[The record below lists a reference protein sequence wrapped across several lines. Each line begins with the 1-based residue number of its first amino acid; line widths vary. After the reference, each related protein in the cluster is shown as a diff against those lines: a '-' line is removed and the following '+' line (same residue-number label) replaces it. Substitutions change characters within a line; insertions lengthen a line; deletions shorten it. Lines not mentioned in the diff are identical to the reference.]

1 MQAAK
6 RYDEIGWVVL
16 PIKKNEKRPTIS
28 EWSSIKDNSQTLN
41 LFKDDSNLGVLMG
54 KPSGVICIDVD
65 VKKADGLATLTA
77 LEDRYGA
84 LPETVYSTTPSGGK
98 HYYFKYHDTII
109 NRKKVGAGID
119 IQADGTQTLEYPSMI
134 NGEPYEW
141 IVDPFNNEVAELP
154 DKWLDYLS
162 RGTIELVDTFVAP
175 EEVQEG
181 SRNNTMAAYVGSML
195 GKKLKKETVLR
206 KALKYNKEHFD
217 PPLDDDEVETI
228 VNSMI
233 KTDIKNKK
241 EAVTQQIEKSK
252 KEDTP
257 DVHPE
262 WLTFDETGA
271 PCVDEKKFSEW
282 YVERNQIHCV
292 NGRFFGKYGLIND
305 GLFEHDIHN
314 IIGSI
319 VKVKLASKVKDLLAA
334 VKNEAYMNAEAPDA
348 YKIQFDNVA
357 FDVSSGELVECDR
370 FFTLHQI
377 PHEYDELADCPTWIK
392 FINDLFEKEDI
403 PIIQEFLGYCL
414 IPNTLAQT
422 SLFIT
427 GEGGEGKSRITI
439 MMEHI
444 LGANSVVIGNFKGLQ
459 EKFAMVSLDNQM
471 LFIDDDLSLDALD
484 DTSNFKKIVT
494 AETMLEVEPKG
505 KPKYKTKLY
514 AKILCCGNG
523 AVTSKFDRSD
533 GFYRRLLISKVK
545 PVPAN
550 RVPDR
555 RLSEKLKEETPGII
569 NWLLEGLLRVVN
581 NGFVIEG
588 SNDMKKQVKELR
600 DTSDTMYLFLDDD
613 QYVTKT
619 YDREDKVSVRELY
632 QAYETWCNDN
642 GYLCIHKTTFGKTI
656 RKVYKDYMRKNNA
669 DSETVDKLTMV
680 ERVYVNDKQVRGMV
694 GIKLV
699 SKSYT
704 K

>member
-1 MQAAK
+1 M
-6 RYDEIGWVVL
+6 
-16 PIKKNEKRPTIS
+16 
-28 EWSSIKDNSQTLN
+28 
-41 LFKDDSNLGVLMG
+41 
-54 KPSGVICIDVD
+54 
-65 VKKADGLATLTA
+65 
-77 LEDRYGA
+77 
-84 LPETVYSTTPSGGK
+84 
-98 HYYFKYHDTII
+98 
-109 NRKKVGAGID
+109 
-119 IQADGTQTLEYPSMI
+119 
-134 NGEPYEW
+134 
-141 IVDPFNNEVAELP
+141 
-154 DKWLDYLS
+154 
-162 RGTIELVDTFVAP
+162 
-175 EEVQEG
+175 
-181 SRNNTMAAYVGSML
+181 
-195 GKKLKKETVLR
+195 
-206 KALKYNKEHFD
+206 
-217 PPLDDDEVETI
+217 
-228 VNSMI
+228 
-233 KTDIKNKK
+233 
-241 EAVTQQIEKSK
+241 
-252 KEDTP
+252 
-257 DVHPE
+257 
-262 WLTFDETGA
+262 TFDETGA

-348 YKIQFDNVA
+348 YKIQFDNIA

-392 FINDLFEKEDI
+392 FINGLFEKDDI

-613 QYVTKT
+613 QYITKT

-680 ERVYVNDKQVRGMV
+680 ERVYVNEKQVRGMV